1 MRDIKEL
8 VGMLIAVTGDAEVT
22 EQEVLDLEFDAEGEL
37 LHVLNAA
44 YIGLLEFVHD
54 RELRAKDRD
63 LDGKER
69 AALRQSLNT
78 IIRLCD
84 IEGSRA

>member
-8 VGMLIAVTGDAEVT
+8 VGSLIAVTGDAEVT

-37 LHVLNAA
+37 LRALNAA

-54 RELRAKDRD
+54 RELRAADRE
-63 LDGKER
+63 LDRKER

-78 IIRLCD
+78 IVRLCD
-84 IEGSRA
+84 TEGPQA